1 MNMAPISLTNSADDN
16 AEALRKS
23 AKSENAWLLSLAA
36 LGAALIFIAILLP
49 LGVMLYLSFVGDR
62 GGFTLEH
69 YERLWSQPVYAKV
82 FAMTFKV
89 SFYTTLLVALVG
101 YPLTYFLVQ
110 LPEKTLKYVLLFILV
125 PFWTAVLVRTYAWLV
140 LLQYNGLVNKAL
152 IGMGLIDEPLQLA
165 HNMTGALIGMVHIMI
180 PFMVLPLYAS
190 MRAIDQNLVA
200 AACNLGAKPSKAF
213 WDVFFPLSLPGF
225 LSGILLVF
233 VMCLGFYTTPAVLGG
248 GQVIMAAMRIDA
260 NVRLYSSWG
269 AASSLGIVLLAITLA
284 LLAIATVLA
293 RKTKRS
299 TFS

>member
-1 MNMAPISLTNSADDN
+1 MSTAPISLNNSSGEN
-16 AEALRKS
+16 AEALRSS
-23 AKSENAWLLSLAA
+23 AKSENAWLLSLSAP
-36 LGAALIFIAILLP
+36 GAAVVLLAIILP

-62 GGFTLEH
+62 GGFTTEN
-69 YERLWSQPVYAKV
+69 YQRLWSQPVYAQV

-89 SFYTTLLVALVG
+89 SFYTTLLVALIG

-110 LPEKTLKYVLLFILV
+110 LPEKILRYMLLFILL
-125 PFWTAVLVRTYAWLV
+125 PFWTAVLVRTYAWLI
-140 LLQYNGLVNKAL
+140 LLQNKGLVNKAL

-165 HNMTGALIGMVHIMI
+165 HNLTGALIGMVHIMI

-190 MRAIDQNLVA
+190 MRSIDQNLLA
-200 AACNLGAKPSKAF
+200 AACNLGAKPSRAF

-225 LSGILLVF
+225 LSGILMVF

-269 AASSLGIVLLAITLA
+269 AASSLGIVLLAITMA
-284 LLAIATVLA
+284 LIAIAAVLA
-293 RKTKRS
+293 RKSGRRM
-299 TFS
+299 F